1 MKDKQGRSLYI
12 VFGKR
17 YTGLRHKVTKTISVP
32 IEMKATLKN
41 VRVVVLTCAYFILG
55 LMMFNS
61 NAFSFVPSRE
71 QKDRENV
78 AKWRTESERGNLD
91 AQTVFGSSYLTGYG
105 VGKDKE
111 PGLKFIRDAAQKGDP
126 TAVKILTG
134 IIGLP

>member
-17 YTGLRHKVTKTISVP
+17 YTGLRHKITKTISVP

-41 VRVVVLTCAYFILG
+41 QSRGTYVCVLHTGIDDVQFERIFFRSVEGAEG
-55 LMMFNS
+55 
-61 NAFSFVPSRE
+61 SRE
-71 QKDRENV
+71 HRKMADGIRERQSRCTDR
-78 AKWRTESERGNLD
+78 
-91 AQTVFGSSYLTGYG
+91 FGSSYLTGYG
-105 VGKDKE
+105 VEKDKE
-111 PGLKFIRDAAQKGDP
+111 LGLKLIRDAAQKGDP